1 MHNKKVKEIE
11 LRKTKLAEILNKNKK
26 KKIGLNKIFEKAPKN
41 SHVMP
46 NGNVMSGKTHSK
58 GSKKLGKMK
67 KQKKKTKPIFKN
79 KSY

>member
-1 MHNKKVKEIE
+1 MHNKKVKQIE

-26 KKIGLNKIFEKAPKN
+26 KKMPLNKIFESKPKN

-46 NGNVMSGKTHSK
+46 NGKIMSGSKHSK
-58 GSKKLGKMK
+58 NSKPLGRL
-67 KQKKKTKPIFKN
+67 KKKKVVKNKN

>member
-1 MHNKKVKEIE
+1 MHNKKVKQIE

-26 KKIGLNKIFEKAPKN
+26 KKMPLNKIFETKPKN

-46 NGNVMSGKTHSK
+46 GGTIMSGSKHSK
-58 GSKKLGKMK
+58 NS
-67 KQKKKTKPIFKN
+67 KPIGKLKRKKVVKNKN